1 MKRPAYESPAV
12 PIHWSRLQ
20 YVAGTREGVTV
31 RPGTL
36 ERLIESYK
44 DDPETLRNLLGD
56 NPYELRSIIDN
67 WVLSDNPDLRFIPTD
82 SIVLTVDK
90 EAVRRSGM
98 MMAGDSIPD
107 QMHISLK
114 GKRAVYKSEM
124 MMYEML
130 AQCNWTRPLYI
141 AMTVGPD
148 SYGNI
153 KDYFV
158 QEGLAYRVTP
168 FNTTKS
174 GKNIDTEKMYEN
186 LMTRFAFGGLDTP
199 GIYLDETVM
208 RMCGTHRRIF
218 SMLAARLVQEGKLDK
233 AARVVAKVEKVI
245 PPSSVPHNYSSGSLE
260 LARVWNTLGKK
271 KEATDIAYPVAI
283 QAAEYLEWYLTL
295 PDKVLLQSE
304 RDCMYYLYQMHSA
317 VSLLNSAGS
326 DKTLEL
332 TNRLNTYN
340 NQLQTR
346 LYGSVGMD
354 AVDEDEEVY
363 EEGE

>member
-1 MKRPAYESPAV
+1 
-12 PIHWSRLQ
+12 
-20 YVAGTREGVTV
+20 
-31 RPGTL
+31 
-36 ERLIESYK
+36 
-44 DDPETLRNLLGD
+44 
-56 NPYELRSIIDN
+56 
-67 WVLSDNPDLRFIPTD
+67 
-82 SIVLTVDK
+82 
-90 EAVRRSGM
+90 
-98 MMAGDSIPD
+98 
-107 QMHISLK
+107 
-114 GKRAVYKSEM
+114 
-124 MMYEML
+124 
-130 AQCNWTRPLYI
+130 
-141 AMTVGPD
+141 
-148 SYGNI
+148 
-153 KDYFV
+153 
-158 QEGLAYRVTP
+158 
-168 FNTTKS
+168 
-174 GKNIDTEKMYEN
+174 MYEN
-186 LMTRFAFGGLDTP
+186 LMTRFTFGGLDTP

-354 AVDEDEEVY
+354 AVDEDEDEEVY
-363 EEGE
+363 EEEE